1 MRNLI
6 TALGTGAVLLGAG
19 LVANAA
25 TPDERHPEARAYLNF
40 KFGGADRRAES
51 FFYGLRL
58 DHDSRFL
65 DRPAA
70 PIMSVEF
77 NEAGFS
83 SANIHGMPF
92 IDSVQL
98 NQAGGAMTA
107 ANWGVLAAGVVGVGA
122 VAVAVSD
129 SDDET
134 PDPDNGGTT
143 AGGDTAGGGTGGTGG
158 GTGGTGGGTGGT
170 GGGTGGTGGGTGGT
184 GGGTGGTGGGLLGGL
199 VGGYTDIGFR
209 NEYAFADDARAAV
222 EQQRMLDGGTGYM
235 GDLLVQ
241 E

>member
-6 TALGTGAVLLGAG
+6 TALGTGAALLGAG

-25 TPDERHPEARAYLNF
+25 APDERHPEARAYVHF
-40 KFGGADRRAES
+40 KFGGAERKAES

-65 DRPAA
+65 DRPSA

-92 IDSVQL
+92 LDSYRL
-98 NQAGGAMTA
+98 NQTGSAWTA

-122 VAVAVSD
+122 VAVAVAD
-129 SDDET
+129 SDDES
-134 PDPDNGGTT
+134 PNPGGTT
-143 AGGDTAGGGTGGTGG
+143 AGGD
-158 GTGGTGGGTGGT
+158 TGGGTGGT

-199 VGGYTDIGFR
+199 VGGLTDVGFR
-209 NEYAFADDARAAV
+209 NEYGFAEDARAAV